1 MKLVKELSTA
11 AIAILVLTVLL
22 GVAYPLVMTGI
33 SQVAF
38 PSRADGSQVK
48 AAGKVVGS
56 RLIGKAFVLDTG
68 KKDSDGNPITRPDPR
83 YFQPRPSQTDY
94 SATVTAFS
102 NRGPN
107 SAVGRFFFRDQLDA
121 YMALESRYDPGLTK
135 AKVPV
140 DAVTTSGLGRRPA
153 HLEGQRRHP
162 GAPHRRRAPP
172 PAGPRRQ
179 AHRRQHRRPLPRRHR
194 RARRERPPPWLAAVR
209 PTPSVAAP
217 PAQTPEAAR

>member
-1 MKLVKELSTA
+1 MKLGKELLTA
-11 AIAILVLTVLL
+11 TLAILVLTVVL

-38 PSRADGSQVK
+38 PSKADGSQVK
-48 AAGKVVGS
+48 VDGKVVGS

-94 SATVTAFS
+94 SATGTFFS

-107 SAVGRFFFRDQLDA
+107 SAVGRFFFRDQLAA
-121 YMALESRYDPGLTK
+121 YMALERRYDPGLTA

-140 DAVTTSGLGRRPA
+140 DAVTTSGSGVD
-153 HLEGQRRHP
+153 
-162 GAPHRRRAPP
+162 PHISKAN
-172 PAGPRRQ
+172 AAIQ
-179 AHRRQHRRPLPRRHR
+179 AHRI
-194 RARRERPPPWLAAVR
+194 AAVR
-209 PTPSVAAP
+209 HLPLDRVDRLIADNTDGRFLGVIGEPGVNVLELNLALDKEAP
-217 PAQTPEAAR
+217 AR